1 MQEAVIHVHPKGALL
16 ALVGNPNCGKTALFN
31 HLTGS
36 RQKVANYAGVTV
48 ERKEG
53 RFATEAGRGLRLL
66 DLPGTYS
73 LQPRSPDERVT
84 ADVLYGRA
92 RGEKRPDLVVC
103 VVDATNLRRNLKL
116 VLAVRRLGLPAVV
129 VLNMADLAEAR
140 GLCIDTAALARELGL
155 PVVRTVATRGKGVD
169 DLRRLLDQPGVW
181 HGSAAPATLDSDHGD
196 HAAVQQILARLG
208 LDHHAPELHSDRI
221 DRVVLHPVAGPLLL
235 AVLLFAVFQAV
246 FSWSVAPMDAIKAGT
261 EWLGRQAA
269 ASLPSQGHWHWLN
282 SLVVDGVIAGVGGVL
297 VFLPQIV
304 ILFFFILVLEESGY
318 LPRAAFLL
326 DRLMGSVGL
335 SGRSFI
341 PLLSSFACAVP
352 GIMAART
359 IANPRDRLVT
369 ILVAPLMTCSARLPV
384 YALLIGAFIP
394 ARQVAGVLQLQG
406 LVLFGLY
413 VAGIFGALGVAWLL
427 KWLTVQGQVR
437 TLMME
442 LPTYHMPT
450 PRNIAIGLWQRV
462 RIFLRRVGGVILVL
476 TLAMWFL
483 ASFPAPPPGATGSA
497 IEYSL
502 AGRLG
507 HTLAVVFEPI
517 GFNWQISIAL
527 IPGMAAR
534 EVLVSSLATVYA
546 LGATAEDAASALVPL
561 IAGSWSMATALSLL
575 AWFVFAPQCL
585 STLAAVRREASLG
598 MAAVTA
604 AYLFVL
610 AYAASF
616 VTYRVAVGLGLG

>member
-1 MQEAVIHVHPKGALL
+1 MPSAGHNSRPTACTVSYSAASSPASPQAAIQL
-16 ALVGNPNCGKTALFN
+16 ALS
-31 HLTGS
+31 LTC
-36 RQKVANYAGVTV
+36 
-48 ERKEG
+48 
-53 RFATEAGRGLRLL
+53 LL
-66 DLPGTYS
+66 YTS
-73 LQPRSPDERVT
+73 
-84 ADVLYGRA
+84 
-92 RGEKRPDLVVC
+92 
-103 VVDATNLRRNLKL
+103 
-116 VLAVRRLGLPAVV
+116 
-129 VLNMADLAEAR
+129 
-140 GLCIDTAALARELGL
+140 
-155 PVVRTVATRGKGVD
+155 
-169 DLRRLLDQPGVW
+169 
-181 HGSAAPATLDSDHGD
+181 
-196 HAAVQQILARLG
+196 
-208 LDHHAPELHSDRI
+208 
-221 DRVVLHPVAGPLLL
+221 
-235 AVLLFAVFQAV
+235 
-246 FSWSVAPMDAIKAGT
+246 
-261 EWLGRQAA
+261 
-269 ASLPSQGHWHWLN
+269 
-282 SLVVDGVIAGVGGVL
+282 
-297 VFLPQIV
+297 
-304 ILFFFILVLEESGY
+304 
-318 LPRAAFLL
+318 
-326 DRLMGSVGL
+326 
-335 SGRSFI
+335 
-341 PLLSSFACAVP
+341 
-352 GIMAART
+352 
-359 IANPRDRLVT
+359 
-369 ILVAPLMTCSARLPV
+369 
-384 YALLIGAFIP
+384 
-394 ARQVAGVLQLQG
+394 VLQLQG

-616 VTYRVAVGLGLG
+616 VTYRLAVGLGLG